1 MIKPEEATMLLE
13 AKGVKPT
20 ANRILVYQALHSQT
34 MPMTLKDL
42 ETKMLNMD
50 KSSIFRTLTLF
61 IEYDVVHTFEDGRGI
76 VNYELCGEKG

>member
-1 MIKPEEATMLLE
+1 MIKPEEAAMLLE

-42 ETKMLNMD
+42 ETK
-50 KSSIFRTLTLF
+50 
-61 IEYDVVHTFEDGRGI
+61 
-76 VNYELCGEKG
+76 C